1 MVVHGTGL
9 LDSRVVVVMHGTGM
23 LDVQGCSGNAWYW
36 HARCPG
42 L

>member
-9 LDSRVVVVMHGTGM
+9 LDSRVVVVVHEIGM
-23 LDVQGCSGNAWYW
+23 LDVQGCGGNAWYW